1 MSGPGLNVPL
11 NDPRMPALRRMRP
24 PAFVLLC
31 VGSINLLFC
40 LMVLAAIVLGFQLP
54 TGADPTTI
62 QQTQPVT
69 WPLILTILGA
79 VVSGVLSIWGAWNA
93 FSLRNWGL
101 VAVGSVTAMFPL
113 TPTCCLGLPVGL
125 WVLWTINAPEV
136 KNFFTGSGQ
145 DITG

>member
-11 NDPRMPALRRMRP
+11 NDPRLPALRRVRP

-31 VGSINLLFC
+31 VGSLNLVFC
-40 LMVLAAIVLGFQLP
+40 LAVLAAILLGFRMP
-54 TGADPTTI
+54 TGADPATI
-62 QQTQPVT
+62 QQAQPVT
-69 WPLILTILGA
+69 WSLILTILGA

-113 TPTCCLGLPVGL
+113 TPTCCLGLPIGL
-125 WVLWTINAPEV
+125 WMLWTINAAEV
-136 KNFFTGSGQ
+136 KSFFTGSER
-145 DITG
+145 DVTG